1 MCLFVGSLAQVWRL
15 QHVLTNVSVSPRGF
29 CHCWLFT
36 SPLIIVTLTTC
47 GHQVT
52 RNVWDGHYTL
62 RRFKQQFSYSSLYYF
77 SSQNVLFI
85 FSCHRNPTRW
95 IIYWSERV
103 TCDLLHIPNSTE
115 SRCYKCMK
123 SSRNPRLWLAPGPGH
138 VISWANEGAACHNS
152 EPVGVYTARYPSH
165 TKLRICEVSIK
176 ILLE

>member
-62 RRFKQQFSYSSLYYF
+62 RRFKQQFSYSSIYCF
-77 SSQNVLFI
+77 SQNV
-85 FSCHRNPTRW
+85 
-95 IIYWSERV
+95 Y
-103 TCDLLHIPNSTE
+103 
-115 SRCYKCMK
+115 
-123 SSRNPRLWLAPGPGH
+123 
-138 VISWANEGAACHNS
+138 
-152 EPVGVYTARYPSH
+152 
-165 TKLRICEVSIK
+165 
-176 ILLE
+176 ILLSQKLYSVDYLLVGTCNVCSPAHSKLDWVKMLQVHEVQPESPALIGSRPGSRDQLSQWWRSMPQQWACRCVHC